1 VADDFT
7 RKGSRQGFA
16 RAVTSEFRQWLPWI
30 ALALLGLGPLL
41 VCALIGP
48 VEAESKLGQKAA
60 PDWSR
65 AIRIGGEMYGIDSG
79 APLVVGDD
87 GRVHLIWTLRRTP
100 QDYDVRYLRL
110 DQEGLVQEEYD
121 LGLPLYQPRRLR
133 LMMGGDARMHV
144 FLLAFVEQ
152 GAKSGLFHFTLTD
165 DGRLNSGPDLLSSA
179 TDNCFEFDVAQTST
193 GTMQVFWTEGAGD
206 RRNMFGLALAPEAD
220 APDEPR
226 MLAQGVAHPV
236 AAGGPGDALYVMW
249 EEPGVDDDTT
259 DLYYMVVTDGYPESL
274 SGQKLMELPTSPRFF
289 RTGPVLTFDQRYA
302 YLVWTVEYR
311 RDSTASVI
319 SEGWYASFPLDSPS
333 DVSAR
338 AFYLP
343 VEENPV
349 YVSHDSPFEYEHL
362 VPSSGDEETGSER
375 VTYPSAL
382 GGHQE
387 ALVTCGMT
395 MRRGV
400 SPEHQIINLI
410 FSDGGLLGYQVAG
423 NTTHWSRLSNMV
435 ADWDGNL
442 HVSWVEGLEPGPSDV
457 YYATTAQRVKE
468 RVDVLTRDDLL
479 FAVLN
484 TVFSSV
490 AALPAV
496 PLALL
501 WVLPPLVW
509 AVVAGRWW
517 VGGEMSSV
525 AGYAA
530 FALAVVVYEVSKL
543 YFSPGLVRYVP
554 FSASIPFLP
563 TELYTPLRVAVPLGI
578 ILVAT
583 CASVWAIVRTETR
596 SLLTVA
602 LVFVLVD
609 AVLTLA
615 VYGPGL
621 ALLG

>member
-30 ALALLGLGPLL
+30 ALALLGLGPLV

-274 SGQKLMELPTSPRFF
+274 SGQKLMDMRIWFGRWS
-289 RTGPVLTFDQRYA
+289 TGGIRL
-302 YLVWTVEYR
+302 
-311 RDSTASVI
+311 
-319 SEGWYASFPLDSPS
+319 
-333 DVSAR
+333 
-338 AFYLP
+338 
-343 VEENPV
+343 
-349 YVSHDSPFEYEHL
+349 H
-362 VPSSGDEETGSER
+362 PSSQRGGTPVSLSTRHPTCQRER
-375 VTYPSAL
+375 STCLWRRTQSTY
-382 GGHQE
+382 H
-387 ALVTCGMT
+387 MT
-395 MRRGV
+395 RLSSTSILCPPVGTRRRGV
-400 SPEHQIINLI
+400 S
-410 FSDGGLLGYQVAG
+410 V
-423 NTTHWSRLSNMV
+423 
-435 ADWDGNL
+435 
-442 HVSWVEGLEPGPSDV
+442 
-457 YYATTAQRVKE
+457 
-468 RVDVLTRDDLL
+468 
-479 FAVLN
+479 
-484 TVFSSV
+484 
-490 AALPAV
+490 
-496 PLALL
+496 
-501 WVLPPLVW
+501 
-509 AVVAGRWW
+509 
-517 VGGEMSSV
+517 
-525 AGYAA
+525 
-530 FALAVVVYEVSKL
+530 
-543 YFSPGLVRYVP
+543 
-554 FSASIPFLP
+554 
-563 TELYTPLRVAVPLGI
+563 
-578 ILVAT
+578 
-583 CASVWAIVRTETR
+583 
-596 SLLTVA
+596 
-602 LVFVLVD
+602 
-609 AVLTLA
+609 
-615 VYGPGL
+615 
-621 ALLG
+621 